1 MVKNYAISWLF
12 IGHQVSHKTSFKNF
26 VKVFSSVLTLLLQK
40 FLFSQFWSAVLM
52 LNQVMVHQWWGHL
65 RMYPSSIVV
74 LVYINKFTNQPD
86 TLKRIL
92 LHWLD
97 NYFLA
102 LISDGV
108 RTAVFATFILSL
120 PNSICKTQIKYVL
133 STTIW
138 ALRLAVVRSKY
149 WWDMESNEKFYIRKA
164 FH

>member
-1 MVKNYAISWLF
+1 MQSLDCLLITKSVTRRVSKILWKSLVQFWLCC
-12 IGHQVSHKTSFKNF
+12 FKNSF
-26 VKVFSSVLTLLLQK
+26 FHK
-40 FLFSQFWSAVLM
+40 FWWAVLM

-86 TLKRIL
+86 TLRRIL

>member
-1 MVKNYAISWLF
+1 MQSLDCLLITKSVTRRVSKILWKSLVQFWLCC
-12 IGHQVSHKTSFKNF
+12 FKNSF
-26 VKVFSSVLTLLLQK
+26 FHK
-40 FLFSQFWSAVLM
+40 FWWAVLM

-120 PNSICKTQIKYVL
+120 PNSICKIQIKYVL